1 LSATWSLKEGRSK
14 GWRRLRRKESYGY
27 EELKVKTLMKSF
39 MVADTHSS
47 SAIKRGLLV

>member
-1 LSATWSLKEGRSK
+1 ME
-14 GWRRLRRKESYGY
+14 RRLRRKESYGC

-47 SAIKRGLLV
+47 SAIKRGLLM